1 MMDGWPWNCEG
12 GLKAKGCVAAQCL
25 GVSNEGKVEC

>member
-25 GVSNEGKVEC
+25 GVNLKKQ